1 MFIKIV
7 VLCPF
12 KVNADYVGE
21 SEFVLICSVRVV
33 LIRRWDL
40 LLLLLLALVL
50 VLGRLGF
57 SHLRLHQK
65 DAKLGP

>member
-12 KVNADYVGE
+12 IVNADYVGE

-40 LLLLLLALVL
+40 LLLLLMALVL
-50 VLGRLGF
+50 VRLGF

>member
-50 VLGRLGF
+50 VRLGF

>member
-40 LLLLLLALVL
+40 LLLLLSVLVL
-50 VLGRLGF
+50 VRLGF